1 MPIQPAH
8 LTANLGQRPGFG
20 LVLVLAF
27 LAGCGTSP
35 TASGV
40 GSLPGAAASQSDDVG
55 VSCVLYARA
64 VSGIDLRG
72 DAYTWWDSAAGR
84 YLRGQLPEPGAVLV
98 LAKTDRLQLGHL
110 AVVRQV
116 IDDRDIL
123 VDHSNW
129 VPGKIITSMQVED
142 VSPAN
147 DWTALRFFNQDY
159 GVFGGVYAAD
169 GFIYKPVPG
178 PAISAVPA
186 PSDSSELGLQA
197 AAQ

>member
-1 MPIQPAH
+1 MKWRFVGIV
-8 LTANLGQRPGFG
+8 G
-20 LVLVLAF
+20 LSLFLS
-27 LAGCGTSP
+27 LAGCSAPRSGIGP
-35 TASGV
+35 TASTA
-40 GSLPGAAASQSDDVG
+40 PDDVA

-64 VSGIDLRG
+64 VSGIDIRG
-72 DAYTWWDSAAGR
+72 DAFTWWDGAAGR
-84 YLRGQLPEPGAVLV
+84 YLRGQVPEAGAVLV

-116 IDDRDIL
+116 IDARDIL

-129 VPGKIITSMQVED
+129 VPGKIITGMQVQD

-159 GVFGGVYAAD
+159 GVFGSIYPAD
-169 GFIYKPVPG
+169 GFIYRLTSRPTVG
-178 PAISAVPA
+178 AASAA
-186 PSDSSELGLQA
+186 GGSGELGLQA